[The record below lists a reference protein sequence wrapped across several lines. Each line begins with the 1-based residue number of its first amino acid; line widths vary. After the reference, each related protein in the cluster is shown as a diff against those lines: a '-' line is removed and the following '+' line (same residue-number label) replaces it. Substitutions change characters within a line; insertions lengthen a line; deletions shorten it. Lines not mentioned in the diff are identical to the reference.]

1 MQTGVMAYRR
11 NERVAAFWEE
21 TRKVAHARQTHT
33 RRCIPPLSR
42 SKRTLQDDST
52 AAVSRLRPREGGAT
66 LGQARVISAVSR
78 RKVYLEKGG
87 AYWRLRS
94 SGELRSE
101 I

>member
-1 MQTGVMAYRR
+1 MHPPSFPQQAHIRR
-11 NERVAAFWEE
+11 LACGCLPLE
-21 TRKVAHARQTHT
+21 T
-33 RRCIPPLSR
+33 SR
-42 SKRTLQDDST
+42 GGGGYSRTI
-52 AAVSRLRPREGGAT
+52 
-66 LGQARVISAVSR
+66 RVISAVSR